1 MEELAAAK
9 SLAETKAGEIAI
21 IRSNQAKLAQNYD
34 RQMAALRQ
42 SMEEEALKNK
52 QDLEALRA
60 EGKMLATENAFLRQ
74 DLADEVMR
82 TKDLKAKTKAVEKAP
97 PVTPKKPKSLP
108 FRDGFDDD
116 EIIAVSPSKSA
127 ARSKQTRPV
136 VPGKRKRQLS
146 EDSPTKLQLSGRV
159 REPAAEETPGTL
171 SDDAML
177 LDTDVNE
184 EQNQEPPPPP
194 KEDINLR
201 FMKRILDHRTWP
213 NEERDLEVMASL
225 TFPSEPERKLSSI
238 ILEETTRLELGN
250 YVEGYARIIAGLW
263 LRSLKE
269 KFYTPIPMFMVV
281 INFLLGLDMCSS
293 VPGMI
298 EPVVP
303 VLQDSGDVNG
313 VPRFK
318 HSPVWRQNL
327 GQIRQTPQSQLEHD
341 VSSTEALRLLYR
353 MASGC
358 LHLSGALENFWRHI
372 RYDFILMML
381 NCSQPIQDIIITL
394 DLLITSIRDDSFG
407 PIRETEADQIANE
420 NYIVDRV
427 ANLLSEMPQ
436 VDEGQ
441 EAYTKMEICN
451 MRQEALSLL
460 MAIAFPPMSPGNE
473 HGSSVIAN
481 HPTVLARLIRAM
493 HDELDSLYSYPP
505 ERDMHASLVNALMRL
520 VYGVMQRHE
529 GVDLQSKLGK
539 VAGGKQKFIVALTRL
554 AFSEGLVLEEGIEDE
569 TVEMAHEM
577 LDDAVNPQ
585 EAEALLEAFP
595 SANRTE

>member
-42 SMEEEALKNK
+42 SMEEEALKHK

-82 TKDLKAKTKAVEKAP
+82 TKDLKAKTKAAEKAP
-97 PVTPKKPKSLP
+97 PVTPKKIKTLP

-127 ARSKQTRPV
+127 SKQPTPV

-146 EDSPTKLQLSGRV
+146 QDSPTKLQLSRDV
-159 REPAAEETPGTL
+159 REPVGEEAPGAL

-177 LDTDVNE
+177 LDTDMNE

-213 NEERDLEVMASL
+213 NEERDLEVMATLS
-225 TFPSEPERKLSSI
+225 FPSEPERKMSSI
-238 ILEETTRLELGN
+238 VLEETAKLGQEN

-263 LRSLKE
+263 SRALKE
-269 KFYTPIPMFMVV
+269 KFYVPIPMFVV
-281 INFLLGLDMCSS
+281 IINFLLGLDTCSS

-298 EPVVP
+298 EHLVP

-327 GQIRQTPQSQLEHD
+327 GQIRQTPQSQLEHN
-341 VSSTEALRLLYR
+341 VNSTEALSLLYR
-353 MASGC
+353 MVSVC
-358 LHLSGALENFWRHI
+358 LHLSEALESFWRYI

-381 NCSQPIQDIIITL
+381 NCSQPIQDINLTL
-394 DLLITSIRDDSFG
+394 NLLITSIRDDSFG
-407 PIRETEADQIANE
+407 PIRETEPDQIANE

-441 EAYTKMEICN
+441 EPYTKMEICN

-460 MAIAFPPMSPGNE
+460 TAIAFPLTDPGNE

-493 HDELDSLYSYPP
+493 HDELDALYSYPP
-505 ERDMHASLVNALMRL
+505 ERDMHASLVNGLMRL

-529 GVDLQSKLGK
+529 GVDLQSKLGR
-539 VAGGKQKFIVALTRL
+539 VAGGKQKFIVVLTRL

-595 SANRTE
+595 SAKQD